1 MLCKESVM
9 SEDTQSEVQAEGTAA
24 DSAAVE
30 TTQEGAETTESSDA
44 TESTESKKNLEEQV
58 VPYSRFK
65 EVNEKAKRAEELEA
79 RLKEL
84 ESKAAPKVE
93 EDEQT
98 KQVKETLK
106 NLGFVSKEE
115 LEVQKRQEREDVE
128 LDKKL
133 TQLETKYSGADGKPK
148 FTRQE
153 IFDFYQSSGRIS
165 SDPEVLYKQKYEK
178 ELTDWSIQQALT
190 KTKGTK
196 SEASDGTGSA
206 GTGSDDLRS
215 AAMQGDKSALR
226 TYLKRLA
233 PR

>member
-1 MLCKESVM
+1 MTEEVTTPTEVPAETTAVES
-9 SEDTQSEVQAEGTAA
+9 SSTTETPQ
-24 DSAAVE
+24 E
-30 TTQEGAETTESSDA
+30 TTQAAETSEPA
-44 TESTESKKNLEEQV
+44 KSTEEQV

-65 EVNEKAKRAEELEA
+65 EVNEKAKRADELEA

-84 ESKAAPKVE
+84 EAKAAPVVE

-115 LEVQKRQEREDVE
+115 LEVQKKQEREDIE

-133 TQLETKYSGADGKPK
+133 TQLETKYNGADGKPK
-148 FTRQE
+148 FSRQE

-165 SDPEVLYKQKYEK
+165 SDPEVLYKQKFET
-178 ELTDWSIQQALT
+178 ELTNWSIQQALT

-196 SEASDGTGSA
+196 SEASDGSGSA
-206 GTGSDDLRS
+206 NAGVGSNDLKS

-226 TYLKRLA
+226 TYLKRLS
-233 PR
+233 PQ